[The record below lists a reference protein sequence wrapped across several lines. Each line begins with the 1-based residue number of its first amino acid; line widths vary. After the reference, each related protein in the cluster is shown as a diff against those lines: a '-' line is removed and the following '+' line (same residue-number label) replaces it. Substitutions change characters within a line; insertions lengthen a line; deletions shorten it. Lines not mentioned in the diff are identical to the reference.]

1 MDITTIFEIMARID
15 AIEKSYE
22 QPDHEVMAGEWEMQ
36 AGARF
41 AFGELKSHLQDYIE
55 SQVPYIE
62 D

>member
-1 MDITTIFEIMARID
+1 MDVTTIFQIMARID

-22 QPDHEVMAGEWEMQ
+22 QPDHEVMAGEWGMQ

-41 AFGELKSHLQDYIE
+41 ALGELKDHLQDYIE
-55 SQVPYIE
+55 LQIQYIE